1 MDIKTRQV
9 IKKMYYNEYPL
20 KEIAKKTNTSLR
32 QVKYLIYERKTHK
45 KR

>member
-20 KEIAKKTNTSLR
+20 KEIAKKTNTIVKTGKILNLR
-32 QVKYLIYERKTHK
+32 KNYS
-45 KR
+45 